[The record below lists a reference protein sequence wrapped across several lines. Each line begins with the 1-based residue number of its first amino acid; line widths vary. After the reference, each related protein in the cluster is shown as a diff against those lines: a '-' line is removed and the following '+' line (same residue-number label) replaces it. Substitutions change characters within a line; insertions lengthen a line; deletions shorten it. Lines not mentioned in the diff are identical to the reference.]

1 MFHPISSQVVLEPRT
16 LAFIIFLK
24 PVGTCAWTRT
34 LGRPDSRRGN
44 DGQRYAPRLQLL
56 PWRVHH
62 LHRRIPDDAPSTS
75 RALHVSGQCCSLPR
89 IQVAWKAPGCDL
101 KTGMIFLPGSLFSL
115 DLPPWKLVR
124 LNHLQISCLAA
135 SPPQLAP
142 RTSLTSHQYQGG
154 KSCYCQLNDI
164 VSKQCD
170 HEHTFPNGLTGQTLA
185 EKPLFQS

>member
-1 MFHPISSQVVLEPRT
+1 MLQQSVSLLSAACSDLQKATFNIMFHPISSQVVLEPRT
-16 LAFIIFLK
+16 LAFNIFLK

-101 KTGMIFLPGSLFSL
+101 KAGMTFLVRESVFPGSSALEAGAAQSPADFL
-115 DLPPWKLVR
+115 LGC
-124 LNHLQISCLAA
+124 ISA
-135 SPPQLAP
+135 STCTSYISYISSIP
-142 RTSLTSHQYQGG
+142 RWEVMLLS
-154 KSCYCQLNDI
+154 I
-164 VSKQCD
+164 
-170 HEHTFPNGLTGQTLA
+170 E
-185 EKPLFQS
+185 